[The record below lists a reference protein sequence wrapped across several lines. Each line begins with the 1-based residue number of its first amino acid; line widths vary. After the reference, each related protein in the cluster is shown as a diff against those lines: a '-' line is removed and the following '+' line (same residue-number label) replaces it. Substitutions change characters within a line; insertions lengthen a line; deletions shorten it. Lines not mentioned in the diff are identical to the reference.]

1 MPTRISAGIGGHPQ
15 QDDLHYMYY
24 SSAKENLQ
32 EQQCLKTKATIT
44 LIQFAYKLF

>member
-15 QDDLHYMYY
+15 QGDLHCTFY

-32 EQQCLKTKATIT
+32 EQQCPKTKVTIT
-44 LIQFAYKLF
+44 LIQFAYKLP